1 MKNLNPT
8 LWRTCK
14 MLAGQSRVRLL
25 RALYTQPGQSVSEL
39 GRVVGLR
46 EPATSQELRRIQSRG
61 LLQATR
67 RGRYLIYQMAADPQV
82 VSAAPI
88 LKAIRES
95 LATLPPERDIEMVNI
110 GNALAHERRIRL
122 IRQLLQQPLPLGELL
137 MNSRIPIRPFYLHLQ
152 TLQAGG
158 FIVILER
165 QVQLI
170 TPPHPLA
177 KALIRLI
184 QQGMTR

>member
-25 RALYTQPGQSVSEL
+25 RTLHAHPGQSVSEL
-39 GRVVGLR
+39 GRLVGLR
-46 EPATSQELRRIQSRG
+46 ESATSQELRRIQSRG

-82 VSAAPI
+82 TSAAPI

-95 LATLPPERDIEMVNI
+95 LATLPPERDIEIVSI

-122 IRQLLQQPLPLGELL
+122 ARQLLQQPQPLDELQW
-137 MNSRIPIRPFYLHLQ
+137 NSRIPSRPFYLHLQ

-158 FIVILER
+158 FIVTREH

-177 KALIRLI
+177 KALMRLI